1 MLLLLPIVL
10 NDKQSICKST
20 KDVEDEINRTRK
32 ILIDHYNI
40 SITVCAGPEWTR
52 VGYLNMS
59 DKTQKCPSPLS
70 GITDPVRGCGRS
82 PSSININTCD
92 SITFYVD
99 QSFSKVCGRIYAYQ
113 ESQSHSPF
121 STTRARPSA
130 NIDHP
135 YVSGLSLTHGKQGH
149 RQHVWTF
156 AAAPVSEATLQE
168 NPSPTCHCNHSSVA
182 WPHKVPSFVG
192 SDYFCDDIKN
202 TFQEVYTDNLLWDGK
217 GCRLYST

>member
-135 YVSGLSLTHGKQGH
+135 YVSGLSLSLTGNRGTDSTCGH
-149 RQHVWTF
+149 LQLHLLAKLLFKRTRAQL
-156 AAAPVSEATLQE
+156 ATATTA
-168 NPSPTCHCNHSSVA
+168 PSPGPTRF
-182 WPHKVPSFVG
+182 P
-192 SDYFCDDIKN
+192 
-202 TFQEVYTDNLLWDGK
+202 LL
-217 GCRLYST
+217 